1 MLETFRRTIQS
12 QDPEIPVTPQTLDT
26 IVATSIQ
33 GPRSRTSLL
42 SVFAGIALVLA
53 VVGVAGVVAYT
64 VSRTVRDIGVRMA
77 LGAERRDILHLVL
90 LQGLTP
96 AAIGAAAGIL
106 CALAGT
112 RALSG
117 MLFGVGRA
125 DPLTYATVAIGLV
138 ATAGLAC
145 LLPAIRAT
153 RVDPVSVLRV
163 E

>member
-1 MLETFRRTIQS
+1 
-12 QDPEIPVTPQTLDT
+12 
-26 IVATSIQ
+26 
-33 GPRSRTSLL
+33 
-42 SVFAGIALVLA
+42 
-53 VVGVAGVVAYT
+53 
-64 VSRTVRDIGVRMA
+64 MA